1 MKGKLLSAAL
11 VILIAQTSLAVSR
24 NEPYTCPS
32 VGAIK
37 NIGISNISKDDD
49 LPSNEWI
56 GVELSNRYGTNDY
69 WTFAIGGFEGKD
81 RSEILA
87 KANAAIVTLTFEGGP
102 YLSMRGEDTEWVCE
116 YASKAG
122 SAKLAVAITP
132 PLNLNAAELTK
143 LLQNQKS

>member
-1 MKGKLLSAAL
+1 MKVKLLTATIAL
-11 VILIAQTSLAVSR
+11 LITQTSLAASR
-24 NEPYTCPS
+24 IDPYTCPS
-32 VGAIK
+32 VDTIK
-37 NIGISNISKDDD
+37 NIGISNTSKDDD

-87 KANAAIVTLTFEGGP
+87 KANAAISTLTFEGGP

-116 YASKAG
+116 YASKDG
-122 SAKLAVAITP
+122 SAKFAVAITP
-132 PLNLNAAELTK
+132 PLKLNTAELTR